1 MKCLFLLLFKEG
13 MAGIT
18 ADDLKEQF
26 QRHEGLLENLTL
38 NIGIFTFKVFHII

>member
-1 MKCLFLLLFKEG
+1 

-38 NIGIFTFKVFHII
+38 NIGIFTFKVFH

>member
-1 MKCLFLLLFKEG
+1 MD
-13 MAGIT
+13 GIT

-38 NIGIFTFKVFHII
+38 SIGNGSRKKAVFC